1 MTEAQKME
9 SREIETKRILEL
21 RELQLR
27 SAALSRDAGD
37 IDADQ
42 LSEYAVRYAAAV
54 REWMAIKHYRLYE
67 TPALAETV
75 RGETWV
81 HQ

>member
-1 MTEAQKME
+1 MSETQRLEKQE
-9 SREIETKRILEL
+9 QETKRLLEL
-21 RELQLR
+21 RELQMR
-27 SAALSRDAGD
+27 SAALAHDAGE
-37 IDADQ
+37 IDAAQ

-54 REWMAIKHYRLYE
+54 REWMAIKHYKLFQ
-67 TPALAETV
+67 TTALAETA

>member
-1 MTEAQKME
+1 MGNDLEKKALEA
-9 SREIETKRILEL
+9 KRVLEL

-37 IDADQ
+37 INEDE
-42 LSEYAVRYAAAV
+42 LSSYASRYAAAV
-54 REWMAIKHYRLYE
+54 REWMVVKQVQIYNA
-67 TPALAETV
+67 PALAETT

-81 HQ
+81 QG